1 LDEIATII
9 ANITEP
15 YEKAL
20 VEAKKEIDRFVDSQC
35 KILDEAVE
43 RILRHPDPANI
54 SVMELERACLEIPAL
69 IYRLE
74 ELLSSSQLELD
85 IADMLE
91 KHVYQVLMKETK
103 GTVAE
108 KQAVAFIG
116 TEKFRIHAKLKEY
129 YVNRLKNKRTMAEK
143 VFDGVR
149 KVLSVRI
156 NSFNVARKDTL
167 TS

>member
-1 LDEIATII
+1 MDEIATII

-20 VEAKKEIDRFVDSQC
+20 VEAKKKIDRFVDSQC

-116 TEKFRIHAKLKEY
+116 TEKFRIQAKLKGY
-129 YVNRLKNKRTMAEK
+129 YVNRLKNKRAMAEK

-156 NSFNVARKDTL
+156 NSFNVVRKDTL